1 MITFPKTLMMKSIIL
16 HLALVISIFIFNL
29 NTVSAHQQKEIN
41 KTNFNSLAQELMDGL
56 NDALLNDF
64 STRSGYGRP
73 GIKISSFKVS
83 RYENTKALTNLANE
97 YNARLLAALINISD
111 GRFKFIAEV
120 DKFRIEKLKDLC
132 TDLDNCP
139 GDRNSSY
146 YGPEADILITGS
158 LRILG
163 HKAFLTYQATGTEN
177 GLILAATSRTSITLP
192 HKFHHRLS
200 SPIYRLPKNYSSSL
214 IAEEFRHSCTQIKK
228 FQRYLKTLGYRPGR
242 INGKISLATRE
253 AIKAF
258 QWHHNIPETG
268 NYSCSLFWQVKAQ
281 MPVDSRW

>member
-1 MITFPKTLMMKSIIL
+1 MITFPRKLMKKSIIL
-16 HLALVISIFIFNL
+16 YLALVISIFIFNL
-29 NTVSAHQQKEIN
+29 NAVSAHQQKEIN

-83 RYENTKALTNLANE
+83 RYENTKALANLANE
-97 YNARLLAALINISD
+97 YNARLLAALIKISD

-132 TDLDNCP
+132 TDSDSCP
-139 GDRNSSY
+139 KDKDSSY

-177 GLILAATSRTSITLP
+177 GLILAATSRTRIPLP
-192 HKFHHRLS
+192 HSFHHRIR
-200 SPIYRLPKNYSSSL
+200 SPIFRLPKNYGSSL
-214 IAEEFRHSCTQIKK
+214 ITEEFSSSCTQIRK
-228 FQRYLKTLGYRPGR
+228 FQRYLKKLGYRPGR

-281 MPVDSRW
+281 MPEDNRW